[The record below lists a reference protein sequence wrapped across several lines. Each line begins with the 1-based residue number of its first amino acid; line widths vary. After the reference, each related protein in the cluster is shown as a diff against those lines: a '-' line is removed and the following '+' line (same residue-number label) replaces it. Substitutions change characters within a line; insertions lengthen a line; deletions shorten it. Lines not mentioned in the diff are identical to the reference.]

1 MLGSVGLMTTVLAAG
16 VFDLLHYGH
25 IKYLEE
31 AKKTG
36 GKDARLVV
44 IVARD
49 ETVRSF
55 KGQDP
60 IIPEDQRRAVIEALK
75 VVDEVLLGFEN
86 MDLARVLLQ
95 VKPDIVVVGHDQE
108 AIRAQVD
115 KINKARE
122 MNIKIIQVKQFGEDD
137 LNSSSKIK
145 SRIVEGAK
153 RQA

>member
-1 MLGSVGLMTTVLAAG
+1 MTTTVLAAG

-25 IKYLEE
+25 IRYLEE

-36 GKDARLVV
+36 GPDSRLVV

-49 ETVRSF
+49 ETVRRQ
-55 KGQDP
+55 KGSDP
-60 IIPEDQRRAVIEALK
+60 IIPEDQRRAVIEALR
-75 VVDEVLLGFEN
+75 VVDEALLGFE
-86 MDLARVLLQ
+86 DLDLDRVLQQ

-108 AIRAQVD
+108 AIKNQVE

-122 MNIKIIQVKQFGEDD
+122 MQIKIVQISQFGEDD

-145 SRIVEGAK
+145 SRIVEGARK
-153 RQA
+153 TP

>member
-1 MLGSVGLMTTVLAAG
+1 MTTTVLAAG

-25 IKYLEE
+25 IRYLEE

-36 GKDARLVV
+36 GPDTRLVV

-49 ETVRSF
+49 ETVRRQ
-55 KGQDP
+55 KGTDP
-60 IIPEDQRRAVIEALK
+60 IIPEDQRRAVIEALR
-75 VVDEVLLGFEN
+75 VVDEALLGFE
-86 MDLARVLLQ
+86 DLDLDRVLQQ

-108 AIRAQVD
+108 AIKNQVE

-122 MNIKIIQVKQFGEDD
+122 MQIKIVQISQFGEDD

-145 SRIVEGAK
+145 SRIVEGARK
-153 RQA
+153 TP

>member
-1 MLGSVGLMTTVLAAG
+1 MTTTVLAAG

-25 IKYLEE
+25 IRYLEE

-36 GKDARLVV
+36 GPDTRLVV

-49 ETVRSF
+49 ETVRRL
-55 KGQDP
+55 KGSDP

-75 VVDEVLLGFEN
+75 VVDEALLGFE
-86 MDLARVLLQ
+86 DLDLDRVLQ
-95 VKPDIVVVGHDQE
+95 QIKPDIVVVGHDQE
-108 AIRAQVD
+108 AIKAQVE

-122 MNIKIIQVKQFGEDD
+122 LDIKIVQVTQFGEDD

-145 SRIVEGAK
+145 SRIVEGA
-153 RQA
+153 RTRS

>member
-1 MLGSVGLMTTVLAAG
+1 MKTTVLAAG

-25 IKYLEE
+25 IRYLEE

-36 GKDARLVV
+36 GPDSRLVV

-49 ETVRSF
+49 ETVRRQ
-55 KGQDP
+55 KGSDP
-60 IIPEDQRRAVIEALK
+60 IIPEDQRRAVIEALR
-75 VVDEVLLGFEN
+75 VVDEALLGFED
-86 MDLARVLLQ
+86 MDLDRVLQQ

-108 AIRAQVD
+108 AIKNQVE

-122 MNIKIIQVKQFGEDD
+122 MKIKIVQISQFGEDD

-145 SRIVEGAK
+145 SRIVEGARK
-153 RQA
+153 RP